1 MVMMMVSNFLARAVG
16 TSHFLPRDQIS
27 HLQPRIDANHALRL
41 ITSRFLNDKF
51 INLSQNI
58 YTAHYFRD
66 SRKLRHHSRRKLIF
80 YNHKEDGWALF
91 RWSMII
97 DHLSMIN
104 DEDYAK
110 SDAGLCRPWL
120 RSVTSLFLLI
130 ISSSFFLIIYWSSSL
145 SSFWSSL
152 IVSSSAFLIFYWSA
166 PLLPKYKSGST
177 CWLQFFLHP
186 FYIQ

>member
-1 MVMMMVSNFLARAVG
+1 MIIDHRDNDDDDGEQLSSPRWWKIPLPSQRPDFTFATARWCK
-16 TSHFLPRDQIS
+16 
-27 HLQPRIDANHALRL
+27 
-41 ITSRFLNDKF
+41 SRFEAYHITIFQWQIHKSVIKHIHCSL
-51 INLSQNI
+51 
-58 YTAHYFRD
+58 FRD
-66 SRKLRHHSRRKLIF
+66 SGKLRHHSRSKLIF
-80 YNHKEDGWALF
+80 YNHKEDWWALF
-91 RWSMII
+91 WWSMII

-152 IVSSSAFLIFYWSA
+152 IIFSSFFLIFYWSA
-166 PLLPKYKSGST
+166 PLLPK
-177 CWLQFFLHP
+177 
-186 FYIQ
+186 